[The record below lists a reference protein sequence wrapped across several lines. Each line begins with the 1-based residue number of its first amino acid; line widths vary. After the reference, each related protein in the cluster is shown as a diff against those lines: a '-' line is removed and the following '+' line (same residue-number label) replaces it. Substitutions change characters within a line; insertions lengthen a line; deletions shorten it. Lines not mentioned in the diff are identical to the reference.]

1 MWHTCTVYKNVKSEH
16 TKFFQSKFKYVVLCI
31 IRAADNNL
39 DGHHFAK
46 EWVQP
51 ISYIDDSIGFEI
63 HLLYKGAWACE

>member
-1 MWHTCTVYKNVKSEH
+1 MYG
-16 TKFFQSKFKYVVLCI
+16 VLCI
-31 IRAADNNL
+31 IRAADNNW